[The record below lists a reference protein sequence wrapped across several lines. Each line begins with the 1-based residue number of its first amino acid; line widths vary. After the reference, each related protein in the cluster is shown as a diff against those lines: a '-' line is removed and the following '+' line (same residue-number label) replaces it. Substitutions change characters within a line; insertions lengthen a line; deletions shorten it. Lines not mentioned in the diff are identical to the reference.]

1 MKTLLRLIA
10 LAALA
15 CAFSG
20 CVAIDAGSA
29 AKFKNTMSLPM
40 VFSDTVE
47 ASGIAKHTDEATGRV
62 TRRAKLVRH
71 ELTILGFTR
80 AAEYEGVEI
89 KTKPAPAK

>member
-1 MKTLLRLIA
+1 MKTFLRLLA

-29 AKFKNTMSLPM
+29 AKIKTSMSVPM
-40 VFSDTVE
+40 VFTDTVE
-47 ASGIAKHTDEATGRV
+47 ASGIAKETDETTGRV
-62 TRRAKLVRH
+62 TRKAKLVRH

-89 KTKPAPAK
+89 KTKPEKQ